1 MAKEKKRRK
10 LHGNGRS
17 TRQRASSAKD
27 KRAELNWS
35 WLSARF
41 PPFYA
46 RGCAGT
52 WRLVEDFPGNLCP
65 DRAQPRHATS
75 HATPRPADLQFL
87 PLTCVNLRTRISTR
101 TLFHRRKY
109 SPTTLYRDCP
119 VSLDQSG
126 ETNFSIYG
134 RNGVPPRAVRYYNAI
149 LAILY
154 QANDAVSGKSL
165 IFLHDFPLELL
176 SGKSLSE
183 HLGSE
188 RQIPWCNK
196 LDSVGAS
203 ESESGDVSSCWIRGL
218 KVLRRVRFYVNSTQP
233 INSQNY
239 LLLI

>member
-1 MAKEKKRRK
+1 MIRFIRIRIIRTISSISERIGILPQTCNKGAKQLHKNKCRTLSDVRHGGSVDERDKRVSFARVALVRRGRMVKKRRK

-35 WLSARF
+35 RLSARF

-87 PLTCVNLRTRISTR
+87 PLTCVNFRTRISTR
-101 TLFHRRKY
+101 TLFQRRKY
-109 SPTTLYRDCP
+109 SRTTLYRDCP

-126 ETNFSIYG
+126 ETNFFDLWKKRSAASSGSI
-134 RNGVPPRAVRYYNAI
+134 
-149 LAILY
+149 L
-154 QANDAVSGKSL
+154 
-165 IFLHDFPLELL
+165 
-176 SGKSLSE
+176 
-183 HLGSE
+183 
-188 RQIPWCNK
+188 
-196 LDSVGAS
+196 
-203 ESESGDVSSCWIRGL
+203 
-218 KVLRRVRFYVNSTQP
+218 
-233 INSQNY
+233 
-239 LLLI
+239 